1 MFPIICFE
9 KGIVCLEM
17 FFVFCDL
24 RVLVRKLACPFGH
37 PTQVSTQAQLAATCD
52 YLRVRLARALYTS
65 FFTAHRH
72 MSLKWPGILKLLP
85 VFKDE
90 IKSSLPFDDRNLK
103 MNIFTR
109 VEFLLK
115 VQHSKTDF
123 PKLRLLSSSANS

>member
-1 MFPIICFE
+1 MMYLGGRIAGLYSLFFE
-9 KGIVCLEM
+9 
-17 FFVFCDL
+17 
-24 RVLVRKLACPFGH
+24 
-37 PTQVSTQAQLAATCD
+37 
-52 YLRVRLARALYTS
+52 
-65 FFTAHRH
+65 AHWH
-72 MSLKWPGILKLLP
+72 AKIEWTGILKLLP

-123 PKLRLLSSSANS
+123 PKLRLLSSSANSWESSWLQYI